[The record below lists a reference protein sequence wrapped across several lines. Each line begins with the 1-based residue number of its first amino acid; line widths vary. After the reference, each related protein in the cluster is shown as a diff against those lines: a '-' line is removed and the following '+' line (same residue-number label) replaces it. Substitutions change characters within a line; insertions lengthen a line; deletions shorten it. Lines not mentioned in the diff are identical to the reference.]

1 MFLLELFDNN
11 KPSLK
16 TELRNAILDVLT
28 PLSSHGATEVTI
40 VSVIDR
46 LKNLDLGI
54 EITPKIIHDCID
66 PNSVSFVSN
75 VSDDTIYLNGAG
87 PDPDASE
94 MMGDAPEPA
103 DPIGD
108 AAKQKASAGLD
119 PTNKP
124 NLTPKF

>member
-28 PLSSHGATEVTI
+28 PLSSHGATEVSI
-40 VSVIDR
+40 VSIIDR

-54 EITPKIIHDCID
+54 EITPKLIKDCVD

-75 VSDDTIYLNGAG
+75 VSDDTIYINGAG
-87 PDPDASE
+87 PEPDMSE
-94 MMGDAPEPA
+94 MDGPIAEPA

-108 AAKQKASAGLD
+108 EAKKQASFGLD
-119 PTNKP
+119 PSNKP
-124 NLTPKF
+124 KLKPQF